1 MDETWGLD
9 TQKKVMLFL
18 LSFPPFLSSF
28 PSHLKKKL

>member
-1 MDETWGLD
+1 MGEAWRLD

-28 PSHLKKKL
+28 PSH

>member
-18 LSFPPFLSSF
+18 LYFPPF
-28 PSHLKKKL
+28 PRILKKDL